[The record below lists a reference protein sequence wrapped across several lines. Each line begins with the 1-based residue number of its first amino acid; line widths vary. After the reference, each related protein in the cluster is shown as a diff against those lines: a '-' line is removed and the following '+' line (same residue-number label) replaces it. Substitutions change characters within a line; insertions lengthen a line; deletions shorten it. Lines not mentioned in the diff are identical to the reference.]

1 MKVKDLVKELLNFNQ
16 EAEVEFV
23 VSESDGDN
31 YTLEKIYFNPYDEHL
46 MKTSNT
52 KATNVEFI
60 LQLGD
65 ELIIT
70 KGQADE

>member
-1 MKVKDLVKELLNFNQ
+1 MKIKDLIRELSNFNQ
-16 EAEVEFV
+16 EAELDFV

-31 YTLEKIYFNPYDEHL
+31 YTLEKIYFNPYDENL

-60 LQLGD
+60 LSLGD

-70 KGQADE
+70 KGQIDE